1 METNSITPIQYG
13 NLVIG
18 DGRLTLIG
26 GPCMAETRELCL
38 EVAEYLRDLCKEL
51 KIQYIFK
58 ASYDK
63 ANRSSEGGRRGPG
76 LERGLEYLA
85 AVKERFHVPVIT
97 DVHESEEVPQVA
109 AVADFLQIPAFLCRQ
124 TDLLHAAGRSG
135 LPVNIKKGQ
144 FMAPEDM
151 QGALEKVRSTG
162 NNRVMLTERGTTFGY
177 HNLVVDM
184 RSLVTMRNFGVPVVF
199 DATHS
204 VQIPGGL
211 GNASGG
217 RREFVAP
224 LARGNRRFRLIDTG
238 GLGMLSG
245 ESRRVDVWDRRI
257 AGLQPARREVV
268 DHRHRIQMPAQD
280 HPALAAQIG
289 RGHQRIA
296 VPADR
301 QMRLAAQEPLH
312 HVGQRP
318 LVVAHRIHG
327 HDLFHQRGQRL
338 FHRGVRRE
346 PDLRR
351 RLDRRG
357 LHHLITHVPQPTRSH
372 PDNRRSRIITDSATS

>member
-38 EVAEYLRDLCKEL
+38 EVAEYLRDLCEEL

-184 RSLVTMRNFGVPVVF
+184 RSLVIMRELGVPVVF
-199 DATHS
+199 DGTHS
-204 VQIPGGL
+204 VQLPGGG
-211 GNASGG
+211 GNCSGG
-217 RREFVAP
+217 CREYV
-224 LARGNRRFRLIDTG
+224 
-238 GLGMLSG
+238 
-245 ESRRVDVWDRRI
+245 
-257 AGLQPARREVV
+257 
-268 DHRHRIQMPAQD
+268 
-280 HPALAAQIG
+280 
-289 RGHQRIA
+289 
-296 VPADR
+296 
-301 QMRLAAQEPLH
+301 
-312 HVGQRP
+312 RP
-318 LVVAHRIHG
+318 LVRAAVGVGIDA
-327 HDLFHQRGQRL
+327 LFIE
-338 FHRGVRRE
+338 V
-346 PDLRR
+346 
-351 RLDRRG
+351 
-357 LHHLITHVPQPTRSH
+357 H
-372 PDNRRSRIITDSATS
+372 PDPDHALSDGPNSLNFKLAETVIKEAKALYEFGRKMQ